1 MRNGALASLL
11 VVAILVGAGA
21 GYIIGTA
28 NQRSAVS
35 STTVVSTTTNTQT
48 LTMQSPYAECGFTT
62 SCSVTN
68 PSGIVLT
75 MELNT
80 TFVRPN
86 GSLSVTV
93 NELNPTTHD
102 INMSAADNW
111 FLSDLPSL
119 WICYTGSPPYGID
132 IFRGYY
138 TIQNVSMARN
148 IINLSE
154 YVLPALCIYSQAVTG
169 FTFKAGSSFV
179 PRGGFIVANGLGRYQ
194 FGATN
199 GKLARLNFTY
209 GEYSLWSSE
218 PAVYTIAVGDEWGDL
233 ALAHFT
239 VTANL
244 TYSSASS
251 SHS

>member
-1 MRNGALASLL
+1 MRNKVVAAIVALL
-11 VVAILVGAGA
+11 VIASAGA
-21 GYIIGTA
+21 GYVLGTA
-28 NQRSAVS
+28 NQRTEVS
-35 STTVVSTTTNTQT
+35 FTPVISTTTKTLT

-132 IFRGYY
+132 IFREYY

-154 YVLPALCIYSQAVTG
+154 YVLPALCIYSPAVTG
-169 FTFKAGSSFV
+169 FTFKAGSSFL
-179 PRGGFIVANGLGRYQ
+179 PIGG
-194 FGATN
+194 
-199 GKLARLNFTY
+199 
-209 GEYSLWSSE
+209 
-218 PAVYTIAVGDEWGDL
+218 VYCR
-233 ALAHFT
+233 
-239 VTANL
+239 
-244 TYSSASS
+244 
-251 SHS
+251 